1 MQDIMI
7 RIQTDDF
14 EAWKEQHYLHA
25 ASRARYGITDGP
37 AYRDLE
43 DPGAALF
50 LISVQDMDTAMG
62 WFRSDTFKEATR
74 LAKVTGLLA
83 SRAEGL
89 GAALT
94 TLICRCEPDIRELL
108 HIPASFAVA
117 GLVTIGYP
125 AEPIP
130 RRLTRNTVEEFTS
143 VDDFDA
149 APLTGSAEA

>member
-50 LISVQDMDTAMG
+50 HISVADMDTAMG
-62 WFRSDTFKEATR
+62 WFRSDTFKYAGPATEA
-74 LAKVTGLLA
+74 
-83 SRAEGL
+83 
-89 GAALT
+89 
-94 TLICRCEPDIRELL
+94 
-108 HIPASFAVA
+108 
-117 GLVTIGYP
+117 
-125 AEPIP
+125 
-130 RRLTRNTVEEFTS
+130 
-143 VDDFDA
+143 A
-149 APLTGSAEA
+149 APGPPRTACPARVRPGERRNAR